1 MHRGTLSRVN
11 AWRRGAPECSRAHRG
26 SNGQLW
32 ASQSEKKTEK
42 KKKKK
47 KQKKKKKPKKK
58 KKKKNRTKTKKQ
70 GFPQQNKAKS

>member
-47 KQKKKKKPKKK
+47 KKKKIEQKQ
-58 KKKKNRTKTKKQ
+58 KNKVFHYKIKQ
-70 GFPQQNKAKS
+70 NHENDP